1 MDNSDNN
8 YLANLTINAN
18 LNYKPPPSLKD
29 QTLNEMVIQAVS
41 EFYIIIDEILNIRN
55 VQDIFLVIT
64 KDNRLF
70 YFGIYIILLCIF
82 LYIIIQ

>member
-29 QTLNEMVIQAVS
+29 KTLNEMVIQAVS